1 MFKSALIKL
10 TGVYLFILMAV
21 SIAFSFNL
29 YRISTGEVGS
39 RLRRQVDFFAR
50 DPSLSYFVP
59 DISPFERERINE
71 LDASRR
77 HVIAELVY
85 ANMFI
90 LIVGGVGSYML
101 ARITLR
107 PIEEAHAAQ
116 ARFTADASH
125 ELRTPLAAMRAETEV
140 ALRDPSLTLEEAREQ
155 LASNLEELARLSDL
169 SEGLLQLAR
178 GDVDDAVREPVA
190 VSDLIELAVEHV
202 ASPASQKH
210 ISITVSKLPQA
221 EVLGDGRQLKQAV
234 VILLDNAIKYSEPK
248 TTISIKAFKRDGT
261 AKITVTDQG
270 KGIDDADLPHIF
282 DRFYRADTARSQAN
296 VSGHGLGLAIAQ
308 QVVSQHGGTMD
319 VSSKLGNGSTFTISL
334 PIHSA

>member
-1 MFKSALIKL
+1 MFRSALLKL

-29 YRISTGEVGS
+29 YRVSTGEVGN
-39 RLRRQVDFFAR
+39 RLRRQADFFTR
-50 DPSLSYFVP
+50 DSDFAYNLPDLSPY
-59 DISPFERERINE
+59 ERERIAE
-71 LDASRR
+71 LQASRR

-85 ANMFI
+85 ANIFI
-90 LIVGGVGSYML
+90 LLVGGLGSYAL

-140 ALRDPSLTLEEAREQ
+140 ALRDPNLSLEEARE
-155 LASNLEELARLSDL
+155 LMSSNLEELSRLSDL

-190 VSDLIELAVEHV
+190 VTDLVQLAVEHV
-202 ASPASQKH
+202 NSTASQKK
-210 ISITVSKLPQA
+210 ITVKTGKLA
-221 EVLGDGRQLKQAV
+221 TVDVLGDGRQLKQAV
-234 VILLDNAIKYSEPK
+234 VILLDNAIKYSTPK
-248 TTISIKAFKRDGT
+248 TTITVKANKKDNNVC
-261 AKITVTDQG
+261 ISVSDQG
-270 KGIDDADLPHIF
+270 QGINAEDLPYVF

-296 VSGHGLGLAIAQ
+296 VGGHGLGLAIAK
-308 QVVSQHGGTMD
+308 QVVAQHNGTIGVNSQP
-319 VSSKLGNGSTFTISL
+319 SKGSTFTITL
-334 PIHSA
+334 PIYSA